1 MKKWKNLLKISSFD
15 TRVPKQAIIW
25 CPVPEIRGERDII
38 FCVFRLVVALLP
50 PHPLPQPLIILKI
63 EICKTEKTF
72 YRYYAIT
79 HMYFKGRSYDVS
91 VPKNKA
97 RQTEFVVIL
106 ATFCPFTPLT
116 TWKIKISTTE
126 KNTWKH
132 YHFTRVHH
140 KSQLYHK

>member
-72 YRYYAIT
+72 WRYYAIT
-79 HMYFKGRSYDVS
+79 HMCFKGRSYDVS

-106 ATFCPFTPLT
+106 ATLPFHSSYNLENQNFNN
-116 TWKIKISTTE
+116 WK
-126 KNTWKH
+126 KH
-132 YHFTRVHH
+132 LETLSFYTCAP
-140 KSQLYHK
+140 